1 MVIYLSY
8 RIIPAKV
15 DNWWPVS
22 SPMNLPYTFSRIAP
36 LRTARMTI
44 VDEIPEDN
52 RPLKIM
58 KFPKD
63 RCHVKGCKI
72 SRRDIFVI
80 GDSGPYVMLTVCT
93 VNKSSS
99 EYAVPTLNRMIMHS
113 VLSWKS
119 LIPVN
124 SNLNASSLG
133 FWWKIESVS
142 SNLCSTKEMIITLNL
157 KQDFILPNK
166 CIIEVRGM

>member
-1 MVIYLSY
+1 
-8 RIIPAKV
+8 
-15 DNWWPVS
+15 
-22 SPMNLPYTFSRIAP
+22 MNFPYTFSRITS
-36 LRTARMTI
+36 LRIGRMTI
-44 VDEIPEDN
+44 VDEISEDN

-63 RCHVKGCKI
+63 RYHVRGCKI

-80 GDSGPYVMLTVCT
+80 GDSDPYVMLTVCT

-124 SNLNASSLG
+124 SEPERELARLLMKDRISFIKPLFDEGNDHNSKLETRFYLA
-133 FWWKIESVS
+133 
-142 SNLCSTKEMIITLNL
+142 
-157 KQDFILPNK
+157 KQ
-166 CIIEVRGM
+166 MHY